1 MSNYGISNING
12 NIELTMPLKIMTF
25 TGIAN
30 RAQAENSVTE
40 DRIFFFFKL
49 INDLIND
56 TGYLDEKFKNSYKT
70 KNV

>member
-1 MSNYGISNING
+1 MSNYGVSNING

-40 DRIFFFFKL
+40 DHIFLF
-49 INDLIND
+49 LIND
-56 TGYLDEKFKNSYKT
+56 TGDLDEKFKNRYKNKKT
-70 KNV
+70 CET